1 MGRREGNKQYY
12 DLSLLER
19 TDNYIINAKISTWI
33 EQMRSNYF
41 EDRKVVRL
49 SFRVIIN
56 IQHGSIFIVVEKNV
70 RGSVNKHHSKS
81 PNQCLLNKENFN

>member
-70 RGSVNKHHSKS
+70 RGRDRKSVV
-81 PNQCLLNKENFN
+81 